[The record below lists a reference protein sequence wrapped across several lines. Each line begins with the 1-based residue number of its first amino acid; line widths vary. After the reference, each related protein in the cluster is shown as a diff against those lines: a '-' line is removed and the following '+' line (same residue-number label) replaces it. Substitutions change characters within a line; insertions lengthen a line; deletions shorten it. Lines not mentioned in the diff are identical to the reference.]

1 MKGTEERGVILG
13 AIDDI
18 LQALDDNAMNL
29 QSMSASR
36 YVMPFFERVQRWEKS
51 LSHVSE
57 VVEVWM
63 NVQRKWMYLESI
75 FIGGDIRTQLPEEAK
90 KFDSLD
96 KIFRKV
102 MVDTFKNP
110 KVIEACHQESRLQD
124 LQLVLSGMEKCQKSL
139 NDYLDS
145 KRNAFPRFFF
155 ISDEELL
162 SILGSHEC
170 TAVQEHMIK
179 MFDNIAKLKFQTGSN
194 GEPIA
199 MGMISSEGEEM
210 DFRTGIRP
218 EGKVEHWMTQVLAEM
233 RSTNRV
239 ITKEAI
245 FYYGHEAKSRV
256 GWVDSYQGMV
266 ILAANQVWWSWE
278 VEDVFN
284 KIKKGDKMGLK
295 MYSKKLHLQIDDI
308 VVQIRSQLSKND
320 RKKFNA
326 LLIVDVH
333 NRDITDRF
341 VRDSIMDAREFE
353 WESQLR
359 FYWEQSEDNLLVK
372 QCTGNFGYGYEYM
385 GLNGRLVIT
394 PLTDRIY
401 LTMTQ
406 ALSARLGGAPAG
418 PAGTGKTETVKDLAK
433 AMSIFCVVT
442 NCGEGMDYKA
452 VGKLF
457 SGLAQCGAWGCF
469 DEFNRIDIS
478 VLSVISTQIKTI
490 QNALLMGLERFQF
503 EGMDIALDDRMGIF
517 ITMNPGYAGRTE
529 LPESVKALFRP
540 VVVIVP
546 DMMQI
551 CEIMLFSEGFM
562 LAKIL
567 AKKMTVLYKLS
578 QEQLSRQY
586 HYDFGLRALKAV
598 LVMAGELKRGS
609 LELDEDVV
617 LMRALRDMNL
627 PKFIFEDVPLFLGLI
642 ADLFPGLDCPRVRYP
657 NFNDA
662 VEACLE
668 DNKYI
673 LLEKQAD
680 KVVQLYE
687 TMLTR
692 HTTMVVGPTGGGKS
706 VVINALARAQTK
718 LGLNTKL
725 YILNPKACSVI
736 ELYGVL
742 DPVTRD
748 WTDGLLSNIF
758 REINHPTEKQERR
771 YIVFDGDVDSLW
783 VENMNSVMDDNKLLT
798 LANGERIRLQKHCAL
813 LVEVFDLQY
822 ASPATVSR
830 CGMVYVDPK
839 DLGYLPFWQKWV
851 NARSGKEDRSV
862 LSHLFDKYVPVNIT
876 MILEGFVDGR
886 AEEKLPTIVPITNL
900 NMVTQLSHV
909 LDALFPDIDEKSVE
923 NDEGLGLSPDELE
936 AYFLQALYWSI
947 GACLLEDGRVKFD
960 QMCKRLSNLTS
971 NPSPGASAKP
981 GEVPTDLD
989 TLYQYY
995 YDPKRR
1001 LWVPWTELV
1010 PEYIHDC
1017 SKRFTEI
1024 LVPTIDTQRITWLLQ
1039 LMLKINRP
1047 VVLVGET
1054 GTSKTAT
1061 IANYLRSLEPEKYML
1076 LNINFSSRTSS
1087 MDVQRTLEANVEKRT
1102 KDTFGPPIG
1111 KKLLVFIDDMN
1122 MPQVDKYGTQQ
1133 PIAILKLLLERG
1145 GMYDRGKDLNYK
1157 VYKDIRYLAA
1167 MGKAGGGRNEVDPR
1181 FISLFS
1187 VFHVTFPSNDSLFH
1201 IYNSL
1206 LIGHLAPFKKE
1217 VQELS
1222 EIVTR
1227 VTMKLYD
1234 QIVLELPPTPSKFHY
1249 IFNLRDLSRIYHGLY
1264 LMIPDRF
1271 NSPREVVRVWRNEAL
1286 RIFFDRLTNERDKE
1300 FVKLKITDLLNEEFP
1315 DYAEYACKEPI
1326 LFGDYRTALQ
1336 ADKPRI
1342 YENIQ
1347 VTPAYPSG
1355 SQPGCCV
1362 FAIGGP

>member
-13 AIDDI
+13 SIDDI

-57 VVEVWM
+57 VVDVWM

-75 FIGGDIRTQLPEEAK
+75 FIGGDIRTQLPEEAR
-90 KFDSLD
+90 KFDGLD
-96 KIFRKV
+96 KIFKKI

-110 KVIEACHQESRLQD
+110 KVVEACHQDGRLQD
-124 LQLVLSGMEKCQKSL
+124 LQMVLSGMEKCQKSL

-179 MFDNIAKLKFQTGSN
+179 MFDNIAKLKFETGSS
-194 GEPIA
+194 GDPIA
-199 MGMISSEGEEM
+199 AGMISSEGERL
-210 DFRTGIRP
+210 DFRTPVRP
-218 EGKVEHWMTQVLAEM
+218 EGKVEHWMTQVLSEM
-233 RSTNRV
+233 RRTNRV
-239 ITKEAI
+239 TTKEAI
-245 FYYGHEAKSRV
+245 FYYCYEGNTRID
-256 GWVDSYQGMV
+256 WVNTYQGMV
-266 ILAANQVWWSWE
+266 ILAANQVWWTWE

-284 KIKKGDKMGLK
+284 KIKAGDKMGLK
-295 MYSKKLHLQIDDI
+295 AYSKKLHSQIDDT
-308 VVQIRSQLSKND
+308 VVKIRSQLSKND
-320 RKKFNA
+320 RKKFNS

-359 FYWEQSEDNLLVK
+359 FYWEQSGDDLLVR
-372 QCTGNFGYGYEYM
+372 QCTGVFGYGYEYM

-433 AMSIFCVVT
+433 AMGLFCVVT

-503 EGMDIALDDRMGIF
+503 EGIDIALDDRMGIF

-562 LAKIL
+562 MAKVL

-578 QEQLSRQY
+578 QGQLSRQY

-598 LVMAGELKRGS
+598 LVMAGELKRGA
-609 LELDEDVV
+609 LDLDEDVV

-642 ADLFPGLDCPRVRYP
+642 GDLFPGLDCPRVRYP

-662 VEACLE
+662 VESCLE

-706 VVINALARAQTK
+706 VVINTLARSQTK
-718 LGLNTKL
+718 LGLHTKL

-839 DLGYLPFWQKWV
+839 DLGYLPFWKKWV
-851 NARSGKEDRSV
+851 NSRSGKEDRSN
-862 LSHLFDKYVPVNIT
+862 LMALFEKYVPVNIT

-886 AEEKLPTIVPITNL
+886 AEEKLQTITPVTNL
-900 NMVTQLSHV
+900 NMVTQLSNL
-909 LDALFPDIDEKSVE
+909 LDALLPEIDEKAFE
-923 NDEGLGLSPDELE
+923 NDEGLGISSEELE
-936 AYFLQALYWSI
+936 AYFLQALYWSV
-947 GACLLEDGRVKFD
+947 GAVLLEEGRVKFD
-960 QMCKRLSNLTS
+960 LMCKRLSNLPT
-971 NPSPGASAKP
+971 NPNPGAAAKA
-981 GEVPTDLD
+981 GEIPTELE

-995 YDPKRR
+995 YDPRMKT
-1001 LWVPWTELV
+1001 WIPWADLV
-1010 PEYIHDC
+1010 PEYTHDC
-1017 SKRFTEI
+1017 TKQFTEI

-1039 LMLKINRP
+1039 LMLKISRP

-1061 IANYLRSLEPEKYML
+1061 IANYLRSLDTEKYML

-1157 VYKDIRYLAA
+1157 NFKDIKYLAA

-1201 IYNSL
+1201 IYDSL
-1206 LIGHLAPFKKE
+1206 LTGHFAPFKQE
-1217 VQELS
+1217 VREMS
-1222 EIVTR
+1222 DIVTR
-1227 VTMKLYD
+1227 VTMSLYD
-1234 QIVLELPPTPSKFHY
+1234 QIVLDLPPTPSKFHY

-1264 LMIPDRF
+1264 LTIPDRF
-1271 NSPREVVRVWRNEAL
+1271 NEPKEIVRVWRNECL
-1286 RIFFDRLTNERDKE
+1286 RIFSDRLTNEKDKE
-1300 FVKLKITDLLNEEFP
+1300 YVRGKILDLLNENFSQ
-1315 DYAEYACKEPI
+1315 YVEYACVDPV
-1326 LFGDYRTALQ
+1326 LFGDYRTSLQ
-1336 ADKPRI
+1336 PDQPRI

-1347 VTPAYPSG
+1347 VTVATY
-1355 SQPGCCV
+1355 SQPIYVLVG
-1362 FAIGGP
+1362 

>member
-1 MKGTEERGVILG
+1 MKGTEERGVVLG
-13 AIDDI
+13 SIDDI

-51 LSHVSE
+51 LSHISE
-57 VVEVWM
+57 VVDVWM

-75 FIGGDIRTQLPEEAK
+75 FIGGDIRTQLPEEAR
-90 KFDSLD
+90 KFDGLD
-96 KIFRKV
+96 KIFKKI

-110 KVIEACHQESRLQD
+110 KVVEACHQDGRLQD
-124 LQLVLSGMEKCQKSL
+124 LQMVLSGMEKCQKSL

-145 KRNAFPRFFF
+145 KRNSFPRFFF

-179 MFDNIAKLKFQTGSN
+179 MFDNIAKLKFETGSS
-194 GEPIA
+194 GDPIA
-199 MGMISSEGEEM
+199 AGMISSEGEQL
-210 DFRTGIRP
+210 DFRTPVRP

-239 ITKEAI
+239 VTKEAI
-245 FYYGHEAKSRV
+245 FYYCYEGNTRID
-256 GWVDSYQGMV
+256 WVNSYQGMV
-266 ILAANQVWWSWE
+266 ILASNQVWWTWE

-284 KIKKGDKMGLK
+284 KIKLGDKMGLK
-295 MYSKKLHLQIDDI
+295 AYSKKLHIQIDDT
-308 VVQIRSQLSKND
+308 VVKIRSQLSKND
-320 RKKFNA
+320 RKKFNS

-359 FYWEQSEDNLLVK
+359 FYWEQSADDLLVK
-372 QCTGNFGYGYEYM
+372 QCTGTFGYGYEYM

-433 AMSIFCVVT
+433 AMGLFCVVT

-503 EGMDIALDDRMGIF
+503 EGIDIALDDRMGIF

-562 LAKIL
+562 MAKVL

-578 QEQLSRQY
+578 QGQLSRQY

-598 LVMAGELKRGS
+598 LVMAGELKRGA
-609 LELDEDVV
+609 LDLDEDVV

-642 ADLFPGLDCPRVRYP
+642 GDLFPGLDCPRVRYP

-662 VEACLE
+662 VESCLE

-718 LGLNTKL
+718 LGLHTKL

-839 DLGYLPFWQKWV
+839 DLGYLPFWKKWV
-851 NARSGKEDRSV
+851 NSRSGKEDRTN
-862 LSHLFDKYVPVNIT
+862 LMMLFEKYVPANIT

-886 AEEKLPTIVPITNL
+886 AEEKLQTITPVTNL
-900 NMVTQLSHV
+900 NMVTQLSHL
-909 LDALFPDIDEKSVE
+909 LDALLPEIDEKAFE
-923 NDEGLGLSPDELE
+923 NDEGLGISLEELE
-936 AYFLQALYWSI
+936 AYFLQALYWSV
-947 GACLLEDGRVKFD
+947 GAVLLEEGRVKFD
-960 QMCKRLSNLTS
+960 IMCKRLSNLPT
-971 NPSPGASAKP
+971 NPNPGAVAKA
-981 GEVPTDLD
+981 GEIPTELE

-995 YDPKRR
+995 YDPAQKT
-1001 LWVPWTELV
+1001 WVPWGNLV
-1010 PEYIHDC
+1010 PEYTHDC
-1017 SKRFTEI
+1017 TKRFTEI

-1039 LMLKINRP
+1039 LMLKISRP

-1061 IANYLRSLEPEKYML
+1061 IANYLRSLDTEKYML

-1157 VYKDIRYLAA
+1157 NFKDIRYLAA
-1167 MGKAGGGRNEVDPR
+1167 MGKAGGGRNEVDSR

-1187 VFHVTFPSNDSLFH
+1187 VFHVTFPSNESLFH
-1201 IYNSL
+1201 IYDSL
-1206 LIGHLAPFKKE
+1206 LTGHFAPFKQE
-1217 VQELS
+1217 VRDMS
-1222 EIVTR
+1222 GIVTR
-1227 VTMKLYD
+1227 VTMSLYD
-1234 QIVLELPPTPSKFHY
+1234 QIVLDLPPTPSKFHY

-1264 LMIPDRF
+1264 LTIPDRF
-1271 NSPREVVRVWRNEAL
+1271 NEPKEIVRVWRNECL
-1286 RIFFDRLTNERDKE
+1286 RIFSDRLTNEKDKVYVRE
-1300 FVKLKITDLLNEEFP
+1300 KILDLLKDNFSEHV
-1315 DYAEYACKEPI
+1315 EYACIDPV
-1326 LFGDYRTALQ
+1326 LYGDYRTSLQ
-1336 ADKPRI
+1336 PDQPRI

-1347 VTPAYPSG
+1347 VLSSDY
-1355 SQPGCCV
+1355 SQSTYL
-1362 FAIGGP
+1362 